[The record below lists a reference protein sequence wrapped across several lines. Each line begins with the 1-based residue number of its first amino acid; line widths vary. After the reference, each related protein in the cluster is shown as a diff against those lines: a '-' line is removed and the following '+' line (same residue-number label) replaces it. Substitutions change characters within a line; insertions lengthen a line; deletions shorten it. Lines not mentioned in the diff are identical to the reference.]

1 MNMIMRLPTHGDETN
16 TNQITEEKYIK
27 QKNTIETHKVI
38 SLSVPDPCSGNLE
51 PSTRGFPEQG

>member
-1 MNMIMRLPTHGDETN
+1 MRLPTHGDETN